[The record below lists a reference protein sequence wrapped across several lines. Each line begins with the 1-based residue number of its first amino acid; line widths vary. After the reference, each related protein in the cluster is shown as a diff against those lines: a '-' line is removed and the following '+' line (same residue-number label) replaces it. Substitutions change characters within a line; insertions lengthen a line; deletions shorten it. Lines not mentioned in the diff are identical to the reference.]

1 MKNLILFV
9 ISILL
14 NGTFALAQDS
24 RSEVI
29 ENSVVK
35 STYELMQSKNNG
47 TCDELNVNS
56 VQFMCMGAIPSNI
69 TKLQL
74 ITSGCGIAVEIKCPT
89 GSARI
94 FGQTKSV
101 SAIDSS
107 GIRQD
112 IKGINLGL
120 TFSSITI
127 TPVVDS
133 TQRTC
138 GPGNVM
144 REGMCFNDKTN
155 K

>member
-1 MKNLILFV
+1 MKNLILVV

-24 RSEVI
+24 RTEVI

-56 VQFMCMGAIPSNI
+56 VHFMCMGAIPSNI
-69 TKLQL
+69 TKLEL
-74 ITSGCGIAVEIKCPT
+74 ISSGCGIAVEIKCPT

-94 FGQTKSV
+94 FGETRSI

-127 TPVVDS
+127 TPVIDS
-133 TQRTC
+133 TQATC
-138 GPGNVM
+138 PTGYSMSKIGCLPHEN
-144 REGMCFNDKTN
+144 
-155 K
+155 